1 MKKLILTLSFV
12 FLFSSISFAY
22 SREISVENN
31 TTLTE
36 KLGYP
41 VITITNNSNQKLS
54 VEYNFYKTLDTNEV
68 QDMHETVIL
77 EPNETKQLH
86 IKKLSY
92 LANTNKTMRIWF
104 SWFIEGRLKP
114 KDTHIDTLPFN
125 HVNEPQEQLG

>member
-41 VITITNNSNQKLS
+41 VITITNHSNQKLS
-54 VEYNFYKTLDTNEV
+54 VDYNYYKYPDKAQVEDVLA
-68 QDMHETVIL
+68 TVVL

-86 IKKLSY
+86 LKELHF
-92 LANTNKTMRIWF
+92 LANTGQTRRVWF
-104 SWFIEGRLKP
+104 SWDIEGRLKP
-114 KDTHIDTLPFN
+114 KDTDIDTLPFTY
-125 HVNEPQEQLG
+125 VDKTEEQLG